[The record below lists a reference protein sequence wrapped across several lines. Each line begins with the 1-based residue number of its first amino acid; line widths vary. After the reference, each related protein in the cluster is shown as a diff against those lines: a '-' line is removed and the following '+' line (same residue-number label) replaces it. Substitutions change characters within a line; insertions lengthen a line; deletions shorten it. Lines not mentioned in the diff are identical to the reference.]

1 MKASKRQF
9 LNKVDGIDGLFATK
23 TGAEVSAAANKVWDG
38 GKLRPEII
46 AGPAETGDI
55 VLTRPFDPEQH
66 QALVLR
72 LKKQVGIWRTTISVQ
87 PTSSDLTAAN
97 VPPEVHP
104 GALLINVKAPEA
116 DAASGD
122 QALLELTFAVSE

>member
-9 LNKVDGIDGLFATK
+9 LNKVDGIDGFFAAK
-23 TGAEVSAAANKVWDG
+23 SGAEVSASTNKVWDG
-38 GKLRPEII
+38 GKLRPEVI

-55 VLTRPFDPEQH
+55 TLTRPFDPEQH
-66 QALVLR
+66 QAMVLR
-72 LKKQVGIWRTTISVQ
+72 LKKLVGIWRTTVSVQ

-104 GALLINVKAPEA
+104 GALLTNVKAPDS
-116 DAASGD
+116 DASSGD
-122 QALLELTFAVSE
+122 QADLELTFALPE